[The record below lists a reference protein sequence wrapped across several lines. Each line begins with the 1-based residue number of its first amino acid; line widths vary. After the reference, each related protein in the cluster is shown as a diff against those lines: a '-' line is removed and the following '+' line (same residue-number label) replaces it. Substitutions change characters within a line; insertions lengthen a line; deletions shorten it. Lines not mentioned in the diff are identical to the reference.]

1 MSKKKKPKALTAVAC
16 TSSLDASTSDASLQT
31 ISKTQKRKLQ
41 KKKAK
46 LAARAERAAEEQARA
61 ERKAKEKAERAKNA
75 PAASEPHPIPQ
86 PLAFAAD
93 EDDHCETA
101 PEAYQ
106 DVAQML
112 LLAAEQLGKTPA
124 SLRIYDPYYCNAAV
138 VRHLGA
144 LGFSEVYN
152 RNEDFYAALEAGS
165 IPEHDIV
172 VTNPPY
178 SGAHPER
185 LLRFLEQNGK
195 PWLALMP
202 NWVCDRDYCDPSSFY
217 LVPKSR
223 YHYWTPRG
231 RRADVVGGG
240 SKAKTHGHTNAALGV
255 RTSPFVSFWYCGHF
269 TSHVRKQ
276 LQSTDRCRLFW
287 SREELPPSV
296 RDCGRR

>member
-1 MSKKKKPKALTAVAC
+1 MPPAVTARVRPVGRSRCLDARAAAVGSAHTTRRGTRKCNVEEKKPKALTAVAC
-16 TSSLDASTSDASLQT
+16 TSSLDASTSAASSHT

-61 ERKAKEKAERAKNA
+61 ERKAKEKAERAENA

-106 DVAQML
+106 DVAQIL

-144 LGFSEVYN
+144 LGFSQVYN

-185 LLRFLEQNGK
+185 LLRFLEQNG
-195 PWLALMP
+195 
-202 NWVCDRDYCDPSSFY
+202 
-217 LVPKSR
+217 
-223 YHYWTPRG
+223 
-231 RRADVVGGG
+231 VVAGTD
-240 SKAKTHGHTNAALGV
+240 AELGV
-255 RTSPFVSFWYCGHF
+255 
-269 TSHVRKQ
+269 
-276 LQSTDRCRLFW
+276 
-287 SREELPPSV
+287 
-296 RDCGRR
+296 